1 VPLARSNCGI
11 GVHLSHS
18 KFMPASRAA
27 CVWLLLSTLPSSFPQ
42 SASSTLVAFP
52 SKETLSYNIEWRLI
66 NAGEAQLELV
76 PQRSGDK
83 TIWQSKLHIESAG
96 MVSKLYKL
104 DDHYSTNMEGQFCTT
119 STDLDAIERSRH
131 HGTKVVY
138 DTAHGKATYVERDL
152 LKNSVFKTG
161 EVDIPGCVSDIIAG
175 MYKLRSLKLA
185 PGQSTQVAL
194 SDGKKTVSARIEA
207 QQREQIKTK
216 AGTFNTIRYEA
227 FVFNGAL
234 YARKAQLLI
243 WLSDDVRQMPV
254 QIRARM
260 SFPIGSITLELASE
274 QHS

>member
-1 VPLARSNCGI
+1 MLVARRNCGVV
-11 GVHLSHS
+11 VHLSHS

-27 CVWLLLSTLPSSFPQ
+27 CVWLLLSTLPNSFPQ
-42 SASSTLVAFP
+42 SANSALVPFP
-52 SKETLSYNIEWRLI
+52 SKEILSYNIEWRLI
-66 NAGEAQLELV
+66 NAGDAQLELD

-83 TIWQSKLHIESAG
+83 TLWLSKVHIESAG

-104 DDHYSTNMEGQFCTT
+104 DDHYSTNMESGFCTT
-119 STDLDAIERSRH
+119 KTELDAIERSKH
-131 HGTKVVY
+131 HETKVTY
-138 DTAHGKATYVERDL
+138 DTARGKASYVERDL
-152 LKNSVFKTG
+152 LKNAVFKTG
-161 EVDIPGCVSDIIAG
+161 EVDIPGCVSDIIG
-175 MYKLRSLKLA
+175 GLYKLRSLKLA
-185 PGQSTQVAL
+185 PGQSVQVAL
-194 SDGKKTVSARIEA
+194 SDGKKTASARIEA

-234 YARKAQLLI
+234 YARKAQVLI
-243 WLSDDVRQMPV
+243 WLTDDVRQMPV

>member
-1 VPLARSNCGI
+1 MLNVKFICGV

-42 SASSTLVAFP
+42 SANSTLVAFP
-52 SKETLSYNIEWRLI
+52 SKETLSYNVEWRLI
-66 NAGEAQLELV
+66 NAGEAQLELY

-83 TIWQSKLHIESAG
+83 TLWLSKVHVESAG
-96 MVSKLYKL
+96 LVSKLYKL
-104 DDHYSTNMEGQFCTT
+104 DDHYSGSMEGGFCTI
-119 STDLDAIERSRH
+119 STDLDAIERSKH
-131 HGTKVVY
+131 HQTKVTY
-138 DTAHGKATYVERDL
+138 DPGRGKASYIERDM
-152 LKNSVFKTG
+152 LKNAVFKTA
-161 EVDIPGCVSDIIAG
+161 EVDIPSCVSDIVG
-175 MYKLRSLKLA
+175 GLYKLRSLKLA
-185 PGQSTQVAL
+185 PGQSAQVSL
-194 SDGKKTVSARIEA
+194 SDGKKTVSARVEA

-234 YARKAQLLI
+234 YARKAQLQI
-243 WLSDDVRQMPV
+243 WLTDDVRQMPV